1 MKPKATIREMLAELR
16 KDNEWVERRYLGRL
30 PASATS
36 VPHNKVVV
44 HNRTDETAPFLRF
57 WVQFPDDRFEV
68 CPCRFATHL
77 GAHYRV
83 KAARADLPLPANFFC
98 GEPSR

>member
-16 KDNEWVERRYLGRL
+16 KDNEWVERRYLGKL

-44 HNRTDETAPFLRF
+44 HNRTDEIAPFLRF
-57 WVQFPDDRFEV
+57 WVQLPDDRLEV
-68 CPCRFATHL
+68 CRCRFAPQL

-83 KAARADLPLPANFFC
+83 RLRELTLPAI
-98 GEPSR
+98 GKRGKEAR

>member
-16 KDNEWVERRYLGRL
+16 KDNEWVERRYLRRL
-30 PASATS
+30 PASATG

-44 HNRTDETAPFLRF
+44 HNRTDEIAPFLRF
-57 WVQFPDDRFEV
+57 WVQLPDDRLEV
-68 CPCRFATHL
+68 CRCRFAPQL

-83 KAARADLPLPANFFC
+83 RLRELTLPAI
-98 GEPSR
+98 GKRGKEAR

>member
-16 KDNEWVERRYLGRL
+16 KDNEWVERRYLGKL

-44 HNRTDETAPFLRF
+44 HNRTDEIAPFLRF
-57 WVQFPDDRFEV
+57 WVQFPDDRLEV
-68 CPCRFATHL
+68 CPCRFTPHL

-83 KAARADLPLPANFFC
+83 KAAWADLPLPAI
-98 GEPSR
+98 GQRGKEAR